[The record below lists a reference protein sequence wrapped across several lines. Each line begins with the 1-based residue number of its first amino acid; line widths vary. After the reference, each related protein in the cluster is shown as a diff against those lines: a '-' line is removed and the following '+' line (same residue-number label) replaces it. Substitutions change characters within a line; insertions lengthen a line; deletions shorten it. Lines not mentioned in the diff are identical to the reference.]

1 MKHISYRESGQKK
14 MFSATIQAA
23 FNEDLLKQLIQRSAW
38 TRLLQLS
45 ANCRVFRG
53 TLSLFNL

>member
-1 MKHISYRESGQKK
+1 MKSISYGESGQKK
-14 MFSATIQAA
+14 MFSVRIQAV
-23 FNEDLLKQLIQRSAW
+23 FNEGLVKELIQRSAW

-45 ANCRVFRG
+45 ATCRVFRG